1 MKKPLNVFLVPT
13 GVGASIGGYAGD
25 ASCFARSL
33 SEGCKLIVNPN
44 VVNAA
49 VFSGITPDMFY
60 VEGYITDEFF
70 NGKVALREAFNNK
83 IGVIFD
89 SAIPQ
94 DVLNVHINTINAV
107 KTVYGID
114 VFSYEMTE
122 SPVGVEFFVNE
133 SGISSGRINNAQT
146 LIDAAQK
153 LKSKGAEA
161 LAVVCLF
168 DDSEDESYESA
179 DGVDPVGGVEGIISH
194 VLSRETMLPVA
205 HAPAFSNFAIST
217 KVVNSKAAAEYITP
231 TFLPCILLG
240 LNNAPQIV
248 DYQAKL
254 EDDYSVDDVK
264 ALIMPFN
271 SLGSTPVL
279 QAASR
284 NIPII
289 AVRENKTVLD
299 VGASQLGVDVVA
311 VDTYQQAKE
320 FLKTL
325 Q

>member
-1 MKKPLNVFLVPT
+1 L
-13 GVGASIGGYAGD
+13 
-25 ASCFARSL
+25 FARSL

-107 KTVYGID
+107 KTVSGID

-133 SGISSGRINNAQT
+133 SGISSGRINYAQT

-161 LAVVCLF
+161 LAV
-168 DDSEDESYESA
+168 
-179 DGVDPVGGVEGIISH
+179 
-194 VLSRETMLPVA
+194 LSV
-205 HAPAFSNFAIST
+205 
-217 KVVNSKAAAEYITP
+217 
-231 TFLPCILLG
+231 
-240 LNNAPQIV
+240 
-248 DYQAKL
+248 
-254 EDDYSVDDVK
+254 
-264 ALIMPFN
+264 
-271 SLGSTPVL
+271 
-279 QAASR
+279 
-284 NIPII
+284 
-289 AVRENKTVLD
+289 
-299 VGASQLGVDVVA
+299 
-311 VDTYQQAKE
+311 
-320 FLKTL
+320 
-325 Q
+325 